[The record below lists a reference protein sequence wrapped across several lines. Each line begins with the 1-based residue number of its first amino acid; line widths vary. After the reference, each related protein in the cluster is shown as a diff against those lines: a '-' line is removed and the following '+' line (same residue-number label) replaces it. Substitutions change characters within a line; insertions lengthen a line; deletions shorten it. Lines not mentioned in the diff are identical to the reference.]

1 MDRWKV
7 DDGQLVGTKPI
18 TVRYE
23 KSSPSGTE
31 KAMEGMKGRIKELEE
46 KSSTW
51 ETRFETLSS
60 TWETRFETLE
70 AELRAPGIR
79 NLATQILLIAIGKR
93 DLTSEP
99 NEERHTENRFRK
111 LEFEDAKRLA
121 EAINDVQVGWE
132 LVGGDDF
139 VLKEMRALNSLVED
153 RNTYTHP
160 STLAALR
167 EQIDDAKKFI
177 GVNAAIRNSQSSG
190 CKVITNFER
199 VHSAFEDRFN
209 R

>member
-46 KSSTW
+46 K
-51 ETRFETLSS
+51 SS